1 MRKFESVFIM
11 KPDVTEE
18 QINNVLEEIKKIVN
32 AKGIEK
38 WGIKKLAYSIQ
49 NYNEGYYVLFEFEK
63 ANNNHDKL
71 QDYYEKSELVI
82 KHIIVAK
89 D

>member
-1 MRKFESVFIM
+1 MRKFESIFIL
-11 KPDVTEE
+11 KSDVTEE
-18 QINNVLEEIKKIVN
+18 QVENVLKEIKKFVN
-32 AKGIEK
+32 AKKVEK
-38 WGIKKLAYSIQ
+38 WGKRKLAYPIKKQ
-49 NYNEGYYVLFEFEK
+49 TEGYYVLYEFEK

-71 QDYYEKSELVI
+71 EEYYKNNELII